1 MKSYYCRI
9 IVIYMLFSCFCFSSC
24 QKIGCNAKEEG
35 TNYQAEYYEKKTGD
49 EIQIPHFFKD
59 TLYWIETENDIY
71 RLYKSGSEENQE
83 QLVITFHENERV
95 MDFAVLSDER
105 IVTAKLR
112 QQDNKQEL
120 SVELYLSNGSF
131 DRMIS
136 IPQLQGFAAMA
147 RLKAA
152 DNDFI
157 VLSLDQSACMIKDDG
172 SLVWKA
178 DDLGFQISS
187 LSVMPGN
194 KTILMENAG
203 QDVYINLIESN
214 GDVSRR
220 VGKLSADM
228 KVVESTNGVYAIW
241 NSVLYDIDET
251 GNITEILDLT
261 SQGIDSYAVSEISKS
276 GDSYSLCLYRQN
288 EEKRLQVV
296 SLKEIEQIEN
306 NKKDLFVAEFVF
318 DSAKE
323 AINRFNRKSVTH
335 MAKRKEYSNDE
346 EARMPQIDASMLAS
360 DAPDILCGFSGID
373 IVKYYE
379 YAQKGAFLD
388 VTDLISKDAYLEK
401 AVTDMAVEGR
411 IWPRIFAAIWYLLP
425 CSFTFL
431 TLVGPEDALGGKEL
445 WDVNDFI
452 CFMEKH
458 PDAFMDP
465 DDRPENQGIRIFRI
479 AMYRG
484 INEFVDF
491 ENGKASFDSA
501 GFRELL
507 IKTYEWK
514 TTAVTQTREER
525 SQNGEAV
532 LWEVYVFS
540 PASIQEIAA
549 KFGAERDMT
558 LIGYP
563 DGKYGSGGYMA
574 YSSVLSINR
583 KSKELQAAV
592 ELFSEWIELADE
604 KSKLNFPIGKRGFEE
619 TIDDAK
625 QHKYKKDR
633 NGNILL
639 DEMGEP
645 IEEEQWNLNGVPI
658 YALTSEQEEKLRNAI
673 DTSICFAKGETRV
686 RDIVLEEAD
695 AYFAGTIGLEDTIDK
710 IQKRVQLYLD
720 EMK

>member
-35 TNYQAEYYEKKTGD
+35 TYYQAEYYEKKTGD

-251 GNITEILDLT
+251 GNLTEILDLT

-411 IWPRIFAAIWYLLP
+411 IYGLP

-431 TLVGPEDALGGKEL
+431 TLAGPEDALGGKEL

>member
-1 MKSYYCRI
+1 MKSYYSRI
-9 IVIYMLFSCFCFSSC
+9 MVIYMLFSCFLFCSC
-24 QKIGCNAKEEG
+24 QKTDGDVKGEEIG
-35 TNYQAEYYEKKTGD
+35 YQAEYYEQKMSG
-49 EIQIPHFFKD
+49 EIQEFHFFND
-59 TLYWIETENDIY
+59 TLYWTETENRICKLY
-71 RLYKSGSEENQE
+71 RSRSDLIQE
-83 QLVITFHENERV
+83 QLVISFNENEHV
-95 MDFAVLSDER
+95 MDFGVLSDGR
-105 IVTAKLR
+105 IVTAIL
-112 QQDNKQEL
+112 QQDNIRNAL
-120 SVELYLSNGSF
+120 TINIYHVDGSF
-131 DRMIS
+131 DKKINL
-136 IPQLQGFAAMA
+136 PQMQGLGAMV
-147 RLKAA
+147 RLRIT
-152 DNDFI
+152 DSDFI
-157 VLSLDQSACMIKDDG
+157 ALCLDQSACMIKEDG
-172 SLVWKA
+172 NIIWKV
-178 DDLGFQISS
+178 DDLGFQISR
-187 LSVMPGN
+187 MFMFPEN
-194 KTILMENAG
+194 KTILMEYAG
-203 QDVYINLIESN
+203 QDIYLNIIESN
-214 GDVSRR
+214 GAVSRQ
-220 VGKLSADM
+220 VGKLTTNM
-228 KVVESTNGVYAIW
+228 KIIDCTNGIYAIK
-241 NSVLYDIDET
+241 NSVLYDVGET
-251 GNITEILDLT
+251 GNLTKILDLT
-261 SQGIDSYAVSEISKS
+261 SQGIDSYAIAEISKS
-276 GDSYSLCLYRQN
+276 GDSYSLCLYSEN
-288 EEKRLQVV
+288 DEKELQVV
-296 SLKEIEQIEN
+296 SLREITQIEE
-306 NKKDLFVAEFVF
+306 KKSLFVAEFVF

-323 AINRFNRKSVTH
+323 AINRFNRKNATH
-335 MAKRKEYSNDE
+335 IARRKEYSNDE
-346 EARMPQIDASMLAS
+346 VNRVTQIDASMLTS
-360 DAPDILCGFSGID
+360 DAPDVLCGFSGID

-411 IWPRIFAAIWYLLP
+411 IYGLP

-431 TLVGPEDALGGKEL
+431 TLAGPEDALGGKES

-695 AYFAGTIGLEDTIDK
+695 AYFAGTIGLEDTIEK

>member
-411 IWPRIFAAIWYLLP
+411 IYGLP